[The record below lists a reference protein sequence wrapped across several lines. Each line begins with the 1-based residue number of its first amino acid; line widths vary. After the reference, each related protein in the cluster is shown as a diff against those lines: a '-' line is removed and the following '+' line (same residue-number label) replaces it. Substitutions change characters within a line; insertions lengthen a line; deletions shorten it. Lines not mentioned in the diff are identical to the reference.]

1 MKNSYLKVL
10 LVDDDEDD
18 YIVTEELLETAE
30 IGLFELDWIDTYSE
44 ALEVIGEKRHDIY
57 LLDYRLGP
65 ETGLE
70 LLKEAINRGVSAP
83 IILLTGLGDNQ
94 IDQEAMKIGA
104 ADYLMK
110 DQMDTAILER
120 SILHALERKQRD
132 AKQDQL
138 LAELEEANRELKNFT
153 YFISQDLQ
161 VPMRALGSLA
171 EFMITYYED
180 KLDEKGKNMLLLIK
194 KNVGRMKEKIDN
206 FMNDSRFKN
215 LVEEKTED

>member
-1 MKNSYLKVL
+1 MENSYLKVL

-30 IGLFELDWIDTYSE
+30 IALFQLDWIDTYSE
-44 ALEVIGEKRHDIY
+44 ALEVMGQKRHDIY

-83 IILLTGLGDNQ
+83 IILLTGLGDHQ
-94 IDQEAMKIGA
+94 IDTEAMKIGA
-104 ADYLMK
+104 ADYLIK

-120 SILHALERKQRD
+120 SILHALERKQID
-132 AKQDQL
+132 AKQDRL
-138 LAELEEANRELKNFT
+138 IAELEEANRELKNLAD
-153 YFISQDLQ
+153 FISQDLQ
-161 VPMRALGSLA
+161 VPLRALGSLA
-171 EFMITYYED
+171 EFLIAYYGD

-194 KNVGRMKEKIDN
+194 KNVGRMKRKIDN
-206 FMNDSRFKN
+206 LMNDSRCKHM
-215 LVEEKTED
+215 VEEKAED